1 MAEIKWEKSL
11 TKKDL
16 EAAKE
21 FLTLLFEP
29 KEVQKAVAK
38 LKKHKDDVIEF
49 KAKDVLRA
57 SDTQLLPE
65 TNKDVRSEFVKMV
78 KGKPLVPVSLVRL
91 DRQLFIAD
99 GYHRTCAAYYLDKDS
114 QVHCVLIGIGDTT

>member
-1 MAEIKWEKSL
+1 MGKITHEKGSRSSERISNVIIRAEGSSKSSGK
-11 TKKDL
+11 T
-16 EAAKE
+16 E
-21 FLTLLFEP
+21 
-29 KEVQKAVAK
+29 
-38 LKKHKDDVIEF
+38 KHKDDVIEF